1 MSNVAKLKKKALE
14 FEQRKQFDKAL
25 VEYRKV
31 LDELGDHVDEADVA
45 LFNRV
50 GDLELR
56 QGNISKAVDH
66 YERAVDLYAE
76 GGFFNNAIA
85 LCNKILRSAP
95 GRTSIYYKLGM
106 ISAKKGFVNDA
117 KHNFL
122 EYADRMQQA
131 GQLEEAFR
139 ALREFADLCPD
150 QDDIRL
156 MLADQLVR
164 KDRKA
169 EAIEQ
174 LQTLYDKLQSE
185 GRSTE
190 ARATADR
197 MRAIDPN
204 IEPRA
209 TTVAATPKAGDLIF
223 LDVSYEGGVR
233 PPTTRKRTPP
243 RPAPP
248 AEPSALEPL
257 PAAAIDTEPALGS
270 AIDAMHAVELSE
282 QNVPELDLPMLDVDL
297 DEQASSLPGLVHGAS
312 FDTAGGHRSEFGADS
327 VAGFERTMLDDD
339 APSDRLQLDEI
350 QPLDGLEPTA
360 LVDDDPDTLTLDGSG
375 ITSPGLAL
383 DNPLGIEAELPMLDV
398 AEDGP
403 DVGPSLTFIDAE
415 AEAPSPLIEMP
426 ADEPPV
432 TLEQDLRAELAD
444 EAEAIPIEI
453 QQEQAALLAV
463 DATDTGEGSSGAE
476 VDAVAR
482 RVDELRATV
491 GREPEKWLAH
501 RQLGEALVEAG
512 DRDGGLACL
521 ERAMAGFEREGDF
534 RAARGITDDI
544 LRLEP
549 NSVVHH
555 QKRVEYAFRAADR
568 GQLVE
573 SYLELADCLFRS
585 GEVDKS
591 RAVYQR
597 VLELSP
603 DHKRALV
610 ALGEVAVP
618 DTTPTATPAIESS
631 GEPAA
636 TPPPVGDEAPDEAT
650 FVTPRAASAPERDR
664 APDDDFVNLS
674 DWLREEETPRS
685 TRMVVDVAQPETD
698 EQVDFEEMLSMFK
711 AGVAANMEETDYE
724 SHYDLGVAYKEMG
737 LLDEAIAEFQKAL
750 RGTEHRIRTY
760 EALGQCF
767 VEKKQYQI
775 AITILSQ
782 ALQDRSQTDD
792 MLVGV
797 LYLLGIA
804 SEALGRWQ
812 DAVQYYE
819 RVFALD
825 IQFRDVSARLATLE
839 RQAR

>member
-25 VEYRKV
+25 AEYRKV

-122 EYADRMQQA
+122 EYADRMQQT

-164 KDRKA
+164 KDRKG

-190 ARATADR
+190 ARATAER

-209 TTVAATPKAGDLIF
+209 TTAAPTPKSGDLIF
-223 LDVSYEGGVR
+223 LDVSYEGGVA
-233 PPTTRKRTPP
+233 PPSMRKRTPP
-243 RPAPP
+243 PVMPPAGPPAP
-248 AEPSALEPL
+248 EPP
-257 PAAAIDTEPALGS
+257 PAAAIQADAAVGS
-270 AIDAMHAVELSE
+270 AIGEDDPAIELSE

-339 APSDRLQLDEI
+339 AESDRLERDEVR
-350 QPLDGLEPTA
+350 PLDGLEPTA
-360 LVDDDPDTLTLDGSG
+360 LIAEDPEEIALAGTGVS
-375 ITSPGLAL
+375 SPELGL

-398 AEDGP
+398 GVDAQDT
-403 DVGPSLTFIDAE
+403 GPSLTFIEADAQL
-415 AEAPSPLIEMP
+415 SSV
-426 ADEPPV
+426 EPPV
-432 TLEQDLRAELAD
+432 DELATALEQDLRADLAD
-444 EAEAIPIEI
+444 EAESIPIEI
-453 QQEQAALLAV
+453 QQEQAALLDV
-463 DATDTGEGSSGAE
+463 DTVE
-476 VDAVAR
+476 VGTEANDPVADPVSQ
-482 RVDELRATV
+482 RVAELRAAV
-491 GREPEKWLAH
+491 EREPEKWILR
-501 RQLGEALVEAG
+501 RQLGEALLEAG
-512 DRDGGLACL
+512 DRDGGLDCL

-544 LRLEP
+544 IRVEP
-549 NSVVHH
+549 NSVLHH

-585 GEVDKS
+585 GEPDKS

-603 DHKRALV
+603 DHKRALA
-610 ALGEVAVP
+610 ALGGFAVP
-618 DTTPTATPAIESS
+618 DATPVEMSAAQSS
-631 GEPAA
+631 DEADLAPAEEDYA
-636 TPPPVGDEAPDEAT
+636 APDEMSIPAAR
-650 FVTPRAASAPERDR
+650 PASAMAHEGV
-664 APDDDFVNLS
+664 PDDDFVNLS

-711 AGVAANMEETDYE
+711 AGVAANMEDTDYE

-737 LLDEAIAEFQKAL
+737 LLDEAIGEFQKAL

-767 VEKKQYQI
+767 VEKTQYQI

-804 SEALGRWQ
+804 AEALGRWQ

>member
-25 VEYRKV
+25 AEYRKV

-164 KDRKA
+164 KDRKG

-190 ARATADR
+190 ARATAER
-197 MRAIDPN
+197 MRAIDPD

-209 TTVAATPKAGDLIF
+209 STVAPTPKSGDLIF
-223 LDVSYEGGVR
+223 LDVNYEGGVA
-233 PPTTRKRTPP
+233 PPSMRKRTPP
-243 RPAPP
+243 RVVPPPEPKAP
-248 AEPSALEPL
+248 EPP
-257 PAAAIDTEPALGS
+257 PTAAIHTEPVIGS
-270 AIDAMHAVELSE
+270 AIGEDGPAVELSE
-282 QNVPELDLPMLDVDL
+282 QNVPDLDLPMLDVDL
-297 DEQASSLPGLVHGAS
+297 DAQASSLPGLVHGAS
-312 FDTAGGHRSEFGADS
+312 FDTAGGHRSEFGAES
-327 VAGFERTMLDDD
+327 VAGYEGTLLDDD
-339 APSDRLQLDEI
+339 AERDRLGVDEI
-350 QPLDGLEPTA
+350 PPLDGLEPTSLLA
-360 LVDDDPDTLTLDGSG
+360 DDPDTISLDSAG

-383 DNPLGIEAELPMLDV
+383 DNPFGIEADLPMLDV
-398 AEDGP
+398 DTDAGDG
-403 DVGPSLTFIDAE
+403 GPALTFLDAE
-415 AEAPSPLIEMP
+415 APPSTI
-426 ADEPPV
+426 EPPIEEPV
-432 TLEQDLRAELAD
+432 MAVEQDLRADLAD
-444 EAEAIPIEI
+444 GVESIPIEI
-453 QQEQAALLAV
+453 QQEQAALLDVDGVEADT
-463 DATDTGEGSSGAE
+463 DATEPAADP
-476 VDAVAR
+476 VAQR
-482 RVDELRATV
+482 AAELRAALE
-491 GREPEKWLAH
+491 REPERWLLC
-501 RQLGEALVEAG
+501 RQLGEALLEAG
-512 DRDGGLACL
+512 DRDGGLDAL

-534 RAARGITDDI
+534 RSARGITDDI
-544 LRLEP
+544 LRVEP
-549 NSVVHH
+549 NSVHHH

-573 SYLELADCLFRS
+573 SYLQLADCLFRS
-585 GEVDKS
+585 GELDKS

-603 DHKRALV
+603 DHNRALA
-610 ALGEVAVP
+610 ALGEFAVP
-618 DTTPTATPAIESS
+618 EAAPAEMPAVPSSGVSDSASAEMSYTAPEQLSIPTARA
-631 GEPAA
+631 AA
-636 TPPPVGDEAPDEAT
+636 TKEQEG
-650 FVTPRAASAPERDR
+650 

-674 DWLREEETPRS
+674 DWLREDETPRS
-685 TRMVVDVAQPETD
+685 TRMVVDVAQPQTD

-767 VEKKQYQI
+767 VEKKQHQI

-797 LYLLGIA
+797 LYLLGTA

>member
-25 VEYRKV
+25 AEYRKV
-31 LDELGDHVDEADVA
+31 LDELGDHVEEADVA

-164 KDRKA
+164 KDRKD

-174 LQTLYDKLQSE
+174 LQTLYDKLQAE
-185 GRSTE
+185 GRARE
-190 ARATADR
+190 ARATVER
-197 MRAIDPN
+197 MRAIDPG

-209 TTVAATPKAGDLIF
+209 ATATPSPKSSDLIF
-223 LDVSYEGGVR
+223 LEVNYEGGVM
-233 PPTTRKRTPP
+233 PPSSRKPWAAARKVADAKAAE
-243 RPAPP
+243 PAPP
-248 AEPSALEPL
+248 VAPPAPAEVASTVAAEEP
-257 PAAAIDTEPALGS
+257 
-270 AIDAMHAVELSE
+270 AVELSDRD
-282 QNVPELDLPMLDVDL
+282 VPALDLPLLDVDL
-297 DEQASSLPGLVHGAS
+297 DAQASSLPGLVHGAS
-312 FDTAGGHRSEFGADS
+312 FDTAGGHHSEFGAEAVS
-327 VAGFERTMLDDD
+327 GFERTLLDDGGG
-339 APSDRLQLDEI
+339 SDLGELNAIEPLQ
-350 QPLDGLEPTA
+350 GLEPTS
-360 LVDDDPDTLTLDGSG
+360 LIDDEPDDIVLEV
-375 ITSPGLAL
+375 PGFETGRPEL
-383 DNPLGIEAELPMLDV
+383 DNPLGIEPDLPALDV
-398 AEDGP
+398 GEEAGDLGG
-403 DVGPSLTFIDAE
+403 DLTFIDADASATRLGE
-415 AEAPSPLIEMP
+415 DQSLQLIEPEPLRDIEEEP
-426 ADEPPV
+426 AG
-432 TLEQDLRAELAD
+432 
-444 EAEAIPIEI
+444 IPIEI
-453 QQEQAALLAV
+453 QREQAASL
-463 DATDTGEGSSGAE
+463 E
-476 VDAVAR
+476 VDQNAASGEEAATAEDDPL
-482 RVDELRATV
+482 RVRIGELRAAV
-491 GREPEKWLAH
+491 QQEPERWLVH
-501 RQLGEALVEAG
+501 RQLGEALLEAG
-512 DRDGGLACL
+512 DREGGLMGL

-534 RAARGITDDI
+534 RAARAVTDDI
-544 LRLEP
+544 LRVEP
-549 NSVVHH
+549 NSVHHH

-568 GQLVE
+568 TQLVE
-573 SYLELADCLFRS
+573 AYLELADCLFRS
-585 GEVDKS
+585 GEIDKS

-603 DHKRALV
+603 DHKRALQ
-610 ALGEVAVP
+610 ALGAFVAPQGELAPPPEAATEEEAQAEIPASTARPILGSDEVAP
-618 DTTPTATPAIESS
+618 ASRAGTTAAESLH
-631 GEPAA
+631 
-636 TPPPVGDEAPDEAT
+636 T
-650 FVTPRAASAPERDR
+650 
-664 APDDDFVNLS
+664 PDDDFVNLS

-711 AGVAANMEETDYE
+711 AGVAANMDDGDYE

-750 RGTEHRIRTY
+750 RGTEHRVRTY

-782 ALQDRSQTDD
+782 ALQDRTQTDD

-797 LYLLGIA
+797 LYLLGTA

-839 RQAR
+839 RQPR